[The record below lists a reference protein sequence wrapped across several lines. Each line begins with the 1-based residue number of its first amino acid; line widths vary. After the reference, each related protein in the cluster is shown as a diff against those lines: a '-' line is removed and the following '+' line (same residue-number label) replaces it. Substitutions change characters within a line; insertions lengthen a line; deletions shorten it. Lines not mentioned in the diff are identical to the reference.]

1 MDLIQP
7 HGGKLVQRLVLGAE
21 RDQLIHQAKNL
32 PSVTLDAWEL
42 SDIEMLAVGALSPL
56 EGFLREADYDAVLD
70 RMMLADGTIW
80 PIPVTLALSQ
90 WEADLWREG
99 QDMALR
105 DPAGE
110 LVAVLHQ
117 PELYPYNRLVEA
129 KLIFGTTEASHPGMK
144 RLLARGPY
152 HVGGR
157 VSVVNLPK
165 HPDFLPYR
173 MTPAQARQ
181 EFRRRGWTRVV
192 GFQTRNP
199 IHRAHEY
206 LLRCALEMADG
217 LMVQPLIGPGGID
230 GELPAPI
237 RVRCCEALIG
247 AYLPRERTV
256 LVVSPAGTRH
266 AGPREEVFHAIVRQ
280 NYGCSHFVI
289 GRDRLATGKSHG
301 PADAQGI
308 FSRFAKDQLEVT
320 PLCFDIAFYCRSC
333 EGMATAKTCAH
344 PIRERVNLSSP
355 ALQQMLSDGKAPPP
369 EFTRPE
375 IAEILKETLLASPA

>member
-1 MDLIQP
+1 LDLIQP
-7 HGGKLVQRLVLGAE
+7 HGGKLVERLVLGPE
-21 RDQLIHQAKNL
+21 RDQLIYRAKNM
-32 PSVTLDAWEL
+32 PAVTLDEWEL
-42 SDIEMLAVGALSPL
+42 SDLELLAVGALSPL

-70 RMMLADGTIW
+70 RMRLVDGTVF
-80 PIPVTLALSQ
+80 PLPVTLSLAQ

-105 DPAGE
+105 SSEGE

-117 PELYPYNRLVEA
+117 PELFPYNRLVEA
-129 KLIFGTTEASHPGMK
+129 KMIFGTADSSHPGMK
-144 RLLARGPY
+144 RLLAQGPY

-165 HPDFLPYR
+165 HLDFMPYR
-173 MTPAQARQ
+173 LTPAQTRQ
-181 EFRRRGWTRVV
+181 EFQRRGWSRVV
-192 GFQTRNP
+192 GFQTRGP

-217 LMVQPLIGPGGID
+217 LMVQPLMGPGVVD
-230 GELPAPI
+230 GELPAPA
-237 RVRCCEALIG
+237 RMRCCEVLVG
-247 AYLPRERTV
+247 SYLPRERTA

-289 GRDRLATGKSHG
+289 GRDRVATGKSRG
-301 PADAQGI
+301 PANAQGI
-308 FSRFAKDQLEVT
+308 FARFTREELAVT

-333 EGMATAKTCAH
+333 EGIATDKTCPH
-344 PIRERVNLSSP
+344 PMRERVALSSS
-355 ALQQMLSDGKAPPP
+355 AVQQMLSDGKAPPP

-375 IAEILKETLLASPA
+375 IAEILKEAMLAGPA